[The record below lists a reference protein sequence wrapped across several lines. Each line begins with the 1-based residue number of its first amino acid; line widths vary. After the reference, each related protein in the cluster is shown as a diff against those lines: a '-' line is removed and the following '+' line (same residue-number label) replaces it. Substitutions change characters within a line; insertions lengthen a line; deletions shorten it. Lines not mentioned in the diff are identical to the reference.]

1 MGGIILLKKMD
12 KFVFYTTLLSWLSL
26 LLLLAIAIN
35 THDKWLF
42 RNAEHVSIPFGIAI
56 FINFMNDKDFKIL
69 YYIGYILA
77 SSVINNIFQVIS
89 LSFIDGLASIMVLFL
104 ALGIISA
111 FINGYLYELFKQKSY
126 AKNREL

>member
-1 MGGIILLKKMD
+1 MD

-126 AKNREL
+126 AKNREF

>member
-1 MGGIILLKKMD
+1 MLKKMD

>member
-1 MGGIILLKKMD
+1 MFKKMD

>member
-1 MGGIILLKKMD
+1 MD

>member
-1 MGGIILLKKMD
+1 MFKKMD

-126 AKNREL
+126 AKNREF

>member
-1 MGGIILLKKMD
+1 MLKKMD

-42 RNAEHVSIPFGIAI
+42 RNAEHVFIPFGIAI